1 MNFVKMHG
9 AGNDYVVIDGFQ
21 ERAGRPGPLARRMC
35 DRRFGVGSDGLILIL
50 PSSRADLRMR
60 MFNPDGTEAEMC
72 GNGIRCLGKLA
83 YERGYVK
90 AKKFTVETKAG
101 VRRLR
106 LIRGAGRRAQ
116 LEVGMGE
123 PVLDRGAIPVAG
135 GRGRCLGE
143 VLSVGDREVTVNC
156 LSMGNPHC
164 VIFLDD
170 LSADEG
176 LTDFPVGELGPQVEN
191 HSFFPQRTNVE
202 FVEVFSPRR
211 IRLRTWERG
220 AGETQA
226 CGTGAAAAVVAG
238 VLAKGLS
245 RRVTVEVLGGRLGV
259 RWPRGGEVY
268 LAGPAETV
276 FEGRW
281 HTPRGHVGR

>member
-1 MNFVKMHG
+1 
-9 AGNDYVVIDGFQ
+9 
-21 ERAGRPGPLARRMC
+21 
-35 DRRFGVGSDGLILIL
+35 
-50 PSSRADLRMR
+50 
-60 MFNPDGTEAEMC
+60 
-72 GNGIRCLGKLA
+72 
-83 YERGYVK
+83 
-90 AKKFTVETKAG
+90 
-101 VRRLR
+101 
-106 LIRGAGRRAQ
+106 
-116 LEVGMGE
+116 
-123 PVLDRGAIPVAG
+123 
-135 GRGRCLGE
+135 
-143 VLSVGDREVTVNC
+143 
-156 LSMGNPHC
+156 
-164 VIFLDD
+164 
-170 LSADEG
+170 
-176 LTDFPVGELGPQVEN
+176 VEN

-245 RRVTVEVLGGRLGV
+245 RQVTVEVLGGRLGV